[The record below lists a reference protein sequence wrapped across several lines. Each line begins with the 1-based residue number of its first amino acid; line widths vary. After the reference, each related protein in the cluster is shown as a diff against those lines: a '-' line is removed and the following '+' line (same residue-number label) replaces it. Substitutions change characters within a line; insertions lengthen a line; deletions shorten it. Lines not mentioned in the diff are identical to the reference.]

1 MEYSNYAHYV
11 SSCKYH
17 IIFCPKYRRK
27 VLINGIDDRLK
38 EIILN
43 LQKHRFHVI
52 EMEVMPDHVHLLIE
66 ASPYESP
73 VDIVKHIKK
82 QSASILRKEFVEL
95 TTKLP
100 NVWTRSAFISTVGS
114 VSMETVKEYIANQ
127 KGK

>member
-1 MEYSNYAHYV
+1 MKYSNYAHYV

-27 VLINGIDDRLK
+27 VLVNGIDDRLK

-43 LQKHRFHVI
+43 LQNHRFHVI

-82 QSASILRKEFVEL
+82 QSASILKKEFVEL
-95 TTKLP
+95 TTRLP
-100 NVWTRSAFISTVGS
+100 NLWTRSAFISTVGS
-114 VSMETVKEYIANQ
+114 VSLETVKEYIANQ